1 MNAIILSVGDELV
14 LGQTVD
20 TNSAW
25 LSRQCAAVGCDVLAH
40 KTVGDD
46 QDLIEVAILEAAEVA
61 DVVII
66 SGGIGPTED
75 DLTRQ
80 AIAAVNE
87 VELVED
93 ERWTAEVRGFFAKLG
108 RVMPET
114 NKVQSMIP
122 AGAEMIWNA
131 AGTAAG
137 IKAVVRTTGFDED
150 LKPVEVEAQLF
161 SMPGVPKEMKAM
173 FARDVLPWLRERS
186 GGAVILSRT
195 LHTFGQ
201 GESAVA
207 EKIGDLMTR
216 GRNPSVGTTV
226 AGGLVSLR
234 LNARFDSLAEATEQL
249 EQTAAAC
256 RAALGDLILGQDD
269 DTLPG
274 VVAKMLLA
282 RPDKPTVATAE
293 SCTGGLVAKMLTD
306 TPGSSAY
313 VKYGWVTYAN
323 VAKTQLVGVPEQLLV
338 DHGAVS
344 EPVATAMA
352 AGARD
357 RAAATYGIA
366 LSGVAGPDGGSP
378 EKPVGTVWIALAHPA
393 GVAARRF
400 VFTGDREMIRDRAAK
415 MALTMLRFQLLGQPL
430 PF

>member
-46 QDLIEVAILEAAEVA
+46 QDLIEVAILEAAEIA
-61 DVVII
+61 DVVIV

-87 VELVED
+87 VELIED
-93 ERWTAEVRGFFAKLG
+93 ERWTAEVRSFFAKLG
-108 RVMPET
+108 RVMPES
-114 NKVQSMIP
+114 NKIQSMIP
-122 AGAEMIWNA
+122 EGAQMICNT

-137 IKAVVRTTGFDED
+137 IRATIRTAGFNDD
-150 LKPVEVEAQLF
+150 LQPVEVQAELF

-173 FARDVLPWLRERS
+173 FARDVLPYLKERS

-201 GESAVA
+201 GESTVA
-207 EKIGDLMTR
+207 ERLGDLMTR

-226 AGGLVSLR
+226 SGGIVSLR
-234 LNARFDSLAEATEQL
+234 VNARFDSLAQATEEL
-249 EQTAAAC
+249 EKTAAAC
-256 RAALGDLILGQDD
+256 RAALGDLIFGQDD
-269 DTLPG
+269 EALPG
-274 VVAKMLLA
+274 LVHRLLLSD
-282 RPDKPTVATAE
+282 PSKPTIATAE

-313 VKYGWVTYAN
+313 VKFGWVTYAN
-323 VAKTQLVGVPEQLLV
+323 EAKTQMLGVPEQTLK

-344 EPVATAMA
+344 EPVVTAMA
-352 AGARD
+352 AGARE
-357 RAAATYGIA
+357 RAGATYGIA
-366 LSGVAGPDGGSP
+366 LSGVAGPDGGTP
-378 EKPVGTVWIALAHPA
+378 EKPVGTVWIALAHPD

-400 VFTGDREMIRDRAAK
+400 VFLGDREMIRDRAAK
-415 MALTMLRFQLLGQPL
+415 MALTMLRFQLLGKAL